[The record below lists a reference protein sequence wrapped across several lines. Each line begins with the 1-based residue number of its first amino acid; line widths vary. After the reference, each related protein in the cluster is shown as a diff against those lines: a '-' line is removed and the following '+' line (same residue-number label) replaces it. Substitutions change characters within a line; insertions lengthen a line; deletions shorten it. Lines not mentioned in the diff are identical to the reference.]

1 MLIDH
6 PGQYRPSDII
16 STFFCFMVAG
26 QTIGQISPT
35 FKNVADAKIAGEK
48 IYDLI
53 NREQAL
59 A

>member
-1 MLIDH
+1 
-6 PGQYRPSDII
+6 
-16 STFFCFMVAG
+16 MVAG

-53 NREQAL
+53 NREQTL
-59 A
+59 V